1 MNHQLNQNM
10 KFKSTLKQVDH
21 TEIKNILDKID
32 QRVVFDETNIIP
44 DHRELLN
51 SLKKYISYDKITRK
65 SVLGIDM
72 YQYSSYGE
80 FEQTLIPFLFK
91 TIFESTIKLCL
102 ENHRFIFQKYD
113 HERIERNFIS
123 TGDGG
128 FLLLD
133 NPLQSL
139 IFACNFA
146 VVLRIFNAYHF
157 YPRLRRIIGGIN
169 MRYAITYD
177 KVYTFNKNY
186 FGRAIINNARI
197 LIKDDL
203 NRCLIDEH
211 VHTWFTTNLDGV
223 ENLQIVTLN
232 EISNIYEF
240 SKNYD
245 RAFLESGDEIFENE
259 PSRKYGI
266 INSDILKVGFIQS
279 KETSISVY
287 NLHLQVTIRL
297 TNDDAPHQKRLIT
310 VSLGNLNTTGI

>member
-1 MNHQLNQNM
+1 M
-10 KFKSTLKQVDH
+10 KSNLKNVLH
-21 TEIKNILDKID
+21 SEIKEILENKD
-32 QRVVFDETNIIP
+32 QRVVFDKTNIIP
-44 DHRELLN
+44 DHRGLLKELRH
-51 SLKKYISYDKITRK
+51 YIDYDHIKRK
-65 SVLGIDM
+65 AVLGIDM

-91 TIFESTIKLCL
+91 TMFDSTIRLCL
-102 ENHRFIFQKYD
+102 ENHRFIFQKYN
-113 HERIERNFIS
+113 HERFERNFIS

-128 FLLLD
+128 FFMFD
-133 NPLQSL
+133 NPLQAL

-146 VVLRIFNAYHF
+146 VVLRVYNAYHF

-177 KVYTFNKNY
+177 KVYTFEKNY
-186 FGRAIINNARI
+186 YGRGIINNARI

-211 VHTWFTTNLDGV
+211 VHSWFTTNLDGV
-223 ENLQIVTLN
+223 ENLQIVTIN
-232 EISNIYEF
+232 EIANVFEF
-240 SKNYD
+240 SKGYD
-245 RAFLESGDEIFENE
+245 RSFLEFQDEIFENE

-279 KETSISVY
+279 KETSLSVY
-287 NLHLQVTIRL
+287 NLHLQVTINL
-297 TNDDAPHQKRLIT
+297 TNDDDPEQKRLIT